1 MNKYK
6 KKLIFIFSFLLCLLV
21 LTNLL
26 QRDVFAYELK
36 GHRQGNPSFISYKW
50 GSGLTSSMIQ
60 NGWTKGGDSW
70 RVSTKSYVRFYY
82 NSGSVNT
89 FSQYY
94 IRDYGDYGE
103 IIYLNISGGLL
114 TRFEAKLNEYA
125 ILTNNVAQS
134 VAVHEMGH
142 ALGLSD
148 LSSGASIMNH
158 NRNRAVIITPQTDD
172 LNGIRAIYG
181 EF

>member
-1 MNKYK
+1 MQKYK
-6 KKLIFIFSFLLCLLV
+6 KKLTFTFFLLLCLLI
-21 LTNLL
+21 LASLL
-26 QRDVFAYELK
+26 QKDVFAYELN
-36 GHRQGNPSFISYKW
+36 GYRQGNPSFISYKW

-60 NGWTKGGDSW
+60 NGWTNGADSW
-70 RVSTKSYVRFYY
+70 RVSTKSFVRFYH

-94 IRDYGDYGE
+94 VRDYGDYGE
-103 IIYLNISGGLL
+103 ILYLNISGGLL
-114 TRFEAKLNEYA
+114 TRFEAKLNEFS
-125 ILTNNVAQS
+125 ISTNNVAQS
-134 VAVHEMGH
+134 VAVHEIGH

-148 LSSGASIMNH
+148 LSSGASVMNH